1 MDVFKIH
8 QDVISDYAEYTQS
21 FIKIAD
27 PRIADKMRSGIENGL
42 LWPEPLLQLNP
53 SFEPGSSIEQL
64 VAADTLH
71 KECGQIFRNK
81 SERDLHG
88 KTLCLHTHQERA
100 IEAYLRDEPYVL
112 TTGTGSGKSLSY
124 IIPIVDHILKRGS
137 GQGLQAIIVYPMNA
151 LANSQRE
158 ELDKFLKL
166 GYGDN
171 GAPVSYARYTGQ
183 ESTEEREAILKNP
196 PDILLTNYIM
206 LELILTR
213 VGERELVKSADGFW
227 CLTNCTHT
235 VADWNDTN
243 WPNHIHPEKQASTT
257 GNRST

>member
-21 FIKIAD
+21 FIKISD
-27 PRIADKMRSGIENGL
+27 KRISEKVRNGIENGL

-53 SFEPGSSIEQL
+53 SFEPGQSIEQL
-64 VAADTLH
+64 VADKTLH
-71 KECGQIFRNK
+71 PECSQIFRIK
-81 SERDLHG
+81 SEHDQLG
-88 KTLCLHTHQERA
+88 KTLCLHTHQHQA

-124 IIPIVDHILKRGS
+124 IIPIVDHILKKGS

-166 GYGDN
+166 GYGQN
-171 GAPVSYARYTGQ
+171 GPPVTLS
-183 ESTEEREAILKNP
+183 
-196 PDILLTNYIM
+196 
-206 LELILTR
+206 LI
-213 VGERELVKSADGFW
+213 
-227 CLTNCTHT
+227 
-235 VADWNDTN
+235 
-243 WPNHIHPEKQASTT
+243 HI
-257 GNRST
+257 